1 MEMVQ
6 HHRPQL
12 VDVARAPAPPER
24 DPLAF
29 LTPSLEEYQS
39 TVVDIACAPRSDD
52 AFSGDVRRRQ
62 SVELKFGDYV
72 EYFQAKMAG
81 KTHWLMD
88 TEDELKFYLAQCPL
102 YSTSAE
108 TPAVLPHLLTHLP
121 PKPPC
126 LDAIELTQVNLWMAV
141 APSETSLHYDAYEN
155 ILHVLHGAKHVRL
168 YPPSA
173 VAAIEPHPVYSKSA
187 NHTTLSL
194 ADSKALPGFVDFT
207 VAANRSEFVAGT
219 AFYDLLSIVEA
230 LYIPEGWWHQV
241 RSEAFTIAVNYWFNG
256 MRAQLLGD
264 GDMQPY
270 YARVLLEDLI
280 RTTRQTKMATYAAK
294 CRLDLQQICPLNH
307 LQDVESVVAWLESC
321 EETMS
326 TAILVTLE
334 HPLLYKVSLELSER
348 HRERWS
354 RILDNASVHL
364 VEHLTELWEDH
375 DAIVRA
381 LDGLTSAE
389 YFDKIFG
396 CSNDAEQ
403 LQKSFLQKK
412 DAFAAECGREVM
424 KSMFGLS
431 SP

>member
-1 MEMVQ
+1 
-6 HHRPQL
+6 
-12 VDVARAPAPPER
+12 
-24 DPLAF
+24 
-29 LTPSLEEYQS
+29 
-39 TVVDIACAPRSDD
+39 
-52 AFSGDVRRRQ
+52 
-62 SVELKFGDYV
+62 
-72 EYFQAKMAG
+72 MAG

-141 APSETSLHYDAYEN
+141 TPSETSLHYDAYEN

-207 VAANRSEFVAGT
+207 VAANQ
-219 AFYDLLSIVEA
+219 A

-241 RSEAFTIAVNYWFNG
+241 RSEAFTMAVNYWFNG

-294 CRLDLQQICPLNH
+294 CRLDLQQVCPLNH
-307 LQDVESVVAWLESC
+307 LQDVESVVAWLERC

-412 DAFAAECGREVM
+412 DAFAAECSREVM